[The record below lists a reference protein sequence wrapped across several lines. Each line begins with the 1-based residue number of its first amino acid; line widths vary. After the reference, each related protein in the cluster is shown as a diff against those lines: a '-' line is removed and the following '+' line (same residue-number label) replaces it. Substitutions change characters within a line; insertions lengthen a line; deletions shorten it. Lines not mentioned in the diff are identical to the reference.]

1 MKTPSF
7 SSTALARYK
16 GVQLTLDKDPA
27 SDCFSDG
34 RHSRFKVLVLGK
46 ISGFW
51 TVGSRRMQA
60 WSDLPTGGR
69 ILALS

>member
-7 SSTALARYK
+7 SSTALARYYK
-16 GVQLTLDKDPA
+16 GVQLNLDKDSPS

-34 RHSRFKVLVLGK
+34 RHSRFKVLVFGK
-46 ISGFW
+46 LSRFL

-60 WSDLPTGGR
+60 LSDLPT
-69 ILALS
+69 